1 MLNLSY
7 GYIRAT
13 VSSQLDI
20 QVWVQER
27 WLVISIPVE
36 AVVLSRAEV
45 FYFIPP
51 NMIATSHGVEKA
63 WLPCKRVKPTYFLYL
78 SSNSDKTAISMFLF
92 FTVNLSDST
101 PFFLNFSNNLYSFPV
116 LGPNN
121 WICHIPRNELK
132 LKAKKFQ
139 VTNISDNYVNHKSH
153 LSHDSFIPILPGLL
167 KSWRPI

>member
-7 GYIRAT
+7 GYIQVT
-13 VSSQLDI
+13 VSSQLDV

-36 AVVLSRAEV
+36 AVVLKPTELSRAEV

-78 SSNSDKTAISMFLF
+78 SSNSDKTAFQCFSSL
-92 FTVNLSDST
+92 LSTYQT
-101 PFFLNFSNNLYSFPV
+101 PLPVFLNFLNNL
-116 LGPNN
+116 
-121 WICHIPRNELK
+121 
-132 LKAKKFQ
+132 
-139 VTNISDNYVNHKSH
+139 
-153 LSHDSFIPILPGLL
+153 
-167 KSWRPI
+167 

>member
-7 GYIRAT
+7 GYIRVM
-13 VSSQLDI
+13 VSSQLDV
-20 QVWVQER
+20 QVWAQER

-36 AVVLSRAEV
+36 AVVLKPTELSRAEV

-78 SSNSDKTAISMFLF
+78 SSNSDKTTISVFLF

-101 PFFLNFSNNLYSFPV
+101 PCFF
-116 LGPNN
+116 
-121 WICHIPRNELK
+121 K
-132 LKAKKFQ
+132 LFK
-139 VTNISDNYVNHKSH
+139 
-153 LSHDSFIPILPGLL
+153 
-167 KSWRPI
+167 